1 MNMSKINESLIGEQ
15 RFKIDSSMK
24 IGHVSLNVTDLQRS
38 LDFYEKILGF
48 KIVSKISDER
58 ALLSVDGNS
67 SPPLIELLKAK
78 ANTDNDI
85 FNPLVTASRRAGLYH
100 FAILL
105 PERKHLADMLQNLR
119 DNRDHV
125 YFDGLADHLVSESIY
140 IRDPDFI
147 GIEIY
152 RDRPMTEW
160 NWHHNN
166 RIEMAT
172 LPLNTKN
179 LLRESTDKGWKG
191 MPSNTTIGHVH
202 LHVQDLAKATNFYY
216 EILGLNLT
224 ATLPSAA
231 FFAAGKY
238 HHHIAVNTWLGTDI
252 LPALP
257 QSVGLNHFSI
267 DLPSKEEFQRVVKQ
281 LSTRYG
287 KGFTNLE
294 ERSGFTYDSDG
305 IKIQF
310 RYK

>member
-1 MNMSKINESLIGEQ
+1 MNMIKINESLIGEQ
-15 RFKIDSSMK
+15 PFKIGSSMK
-24 IGHVSLNVTDLQRS
+24 IGNVSLSITDLQRS

-48 KIVSKISDER
+48 KVVSRISDER

-67 SPPLIELLKAK
+67 SHLIELLKAK
-78 ANTDNDI
+78 ANTDNDT
-85 FNPLVTASRRAGLYH
+85 FNPLVTASRRVGLYH

-105 PERKHLADMLQNLR
+105 PERKHLADVLQNLR
-119 DNRDHV
+119 DNRDQV

-152 RDRPMTEW
+152 IDRPMTEW
-160 NWHHNN
+160 NWHRN

-179 LLRESTDKGWKG
+179 LLRESTYKGWKG
-191 MPSNTTIGHVH
+191 MPSKTTIGHVH
-202 LHVQDLAKATNFYY
+202 LHVQDLAKATNFYH

-224 ATLPSAA
+224 ATIPSAA

-238 HHHIAVNTWLGTDI
+238 HHHVAVNTWLGTDI
-252 LPALP
+252 LPASP

-267 DLPSKEEFQRVVKQ
+267 DLTSREEFQRAVKQ
-281 LSTRYG
+281 LSRYG
-287 KGFTNLE
+287 KGFTDLE
-294 ERSGFTYDSDG
+294 ERSGFTYDSEG
-305 IKIQF
+305 IKIQV

>member
-1 MNMSKINESLIGEQ
+1 LIGEQ
-15 RFKIDSSMK
+15 HFNIDSSMK
-24 IGHVSLNVTDLQRS
+24 IVHVSLNVTDLQRS

-48 KIVSKISDER
+48 KILNRISDEK
-58 ALLSVDGNS
+58 ALLSVEGNS
-67 SPPLIELLKAK
+67 SPHLIELLKAK
-78 ANTDNDI
+78 ANTDNDT
-85 FNPLVTASRRAGLYH
+85 FNPLAIANRRAGLYH

-105 PERKHLADMLQNLR
+105 PERKHLADMLQNLH

-125 YFDGLADHLVSESIY
+125 SFDGLADHLVSESIY

-160 NWHHNN
+160 NWHRNN

-179 LLRESTDKGWKG
+179 LLREATDKGWKG
-191 MPSNTTIGHVH
+191 MPSKTTIGHVH
-202 LHVQDLAKATNFYY
+202 LHVRNLAKAMEFYE

-224 ATLPSAA
+224 ATIPSAA

-238 HHHIAVNTWLGTDI
+238 HHHIAANTWLGTDI
-252 LPALP
+252 LPASP

-267 DLPSKEEFQRVVKQ
+267 DLTSKEEFQRVVKQ
-281 LSTRYG
+281 LSARYR
-287 KGFTNLE
+287 KGFIDLE
-294 ERSGFTYDSDG
+294 ERSGFTYDPDG
-305 IKIQF
+305 INIQV

>member
-1 MNMSKINESLIGEQ
+1 MSKINESLIGEQ
-15 RFKIDSSMK
+15 HFKIGSSMK
-24 IGHVSLNVTDLQRS
+24 MGNISLNVTDLQRS

-48 KIVSKISDER
+48 KVVTRILDEG

-67 SPPLIELLKAK
+67 SHLIELLKAK
-78 ANTDNDI
+78 ANTDKDT

-100 FAILL
+100 AAILL
-105 PERKHLADMLQNLR
+105 PERKHLADVLQNLR

-160 NWHHNN
+160 NWHRNK
-166 RIEMAT
+166 IEMAT

-191 MPSNTTIGHVH
+191 MPSKTTIGHVH
-202 LHVQDLAKATNFYY
+202 LHVQDLAKATNFYHK
-216 EILGLNLT
+216 ILGLNLT
-224 ATLPSAA
+224 ATIPSAS

-252 LPALP
+252 LPSSP

-267 DLPSKEEFQRVVKQ
+267 DLTSKEEFQRVVKQ
-281 LSTRYG
+281 LSRYG
-287 KGFTNLE
+287 KGFTDLE

-305 IKIQF
+305 IKIQV

>member
-1 MNMSKINESLIGEQ
+1 MIKINESLIGEQ
-15 RFKIDSSMK
+15 PFKIGSSMK
-24 IGHVSLNVTDLQRS
+24 IGNVSLSITDLQRS

-48 KIVSKISDER
+48 KVVSRISDER

-67 SPPLIELLKAK
+67 SHLIELLKAK
-78 ANTDNDI
+78 ANTDNDT

-105 PERKHLADMLQNLR
+105 PERKHLADVLQNLR
-119 DNRDHV
+119 DNRDQV

-160 NWHHNN
+160 NWHSS

-191 MPSNTTIGHVH
+191 MPSKTTIGHVH
-202 LHVQDLAKATNFYY
+202 LHVHDLAKATNFYH

-224 ATLPSAA
+224 ATIPSAA
-231 FFAAGKY
+231 FFAAGRY
-238 HHHIAVNTWLGTDI
+238 HHHIAANTWLGTDI
-252 LPALP
+252 LPASP
-257 QSVGLNHFSI
+257 QSVGLNT
-267 DLPSKEEFQRVVKQ
+267 LA
-281 LSTRYG
+281 
-287 KGFTNLE
+287 
-294 ERSGFTYDSDG
+294 
-305 IKIQF
+305 
-310 RYK
+310 

>member
-1 MNMSKINESLIGEQ
+1 MSKIDEPLIGEQ

-48 KIVSKISDER
+48 KTVNRISDER

-67 SPPLIELLKAK
+67 SPHHIELLKAK
-78 ANTDNDI
+78 ANTDNDT

-105 PERKHLADMLQNLR
+105 PEREYLADVLQNLR

-152 RDRPMTEW
+152 KDRPMTEW

-172 LPLNTKN
+172 LPLNTNN

-191 MPSNTTIGHVH
+191 MPSKTTIGHVH
-202 LHVQDLAKATNFYY
+202 LHVQDLTNATNFYHK
-216 EILGLNLT
+216 ILGLNLT

-252 LPALP
+252 LPSSP

-267 DLPSKEEFQRVVKQ
+267 DLTSKEEFQRAVKQ
-281 LSTRYG
+281 LSTYG
-287 KGFTNLE
+287 RGFTDLE

-305 IKIQF
+305 IKIHV

>member
-1 MNMSKINESLIGEQ
+1 MNMSKIIESLIGEH
-15 RFKIDSSMK
+15 FKIGSSMK

-48 KIVSKISDER
+48 KIVSRISDEK

-67 SPPLIELLKAK
+67 SHLIELLKAK
-78 ANTDNDI
+78 ANTDNDT
-85 FNPLVTASRRAGLYH
+85 FNPLITASRRAGLYH

-105 PERKHLADMLQNLR
+105 PERKHLANVLQNLR

-160 NWHHNN
+160 NWHGN

-191 MPSNTTIGHVH
+191 MPYKTTIGHVH

-216 EILGLNLT
+216 DILGLNLT
-224 ATLPSAA
+224 ATIPSAA

-252 LPALP
+252 LPASP

-267 DLPSKEEFQRVVKQ
+267 DLTSKEEFQRAVKQ
-281 LSTRYG
+281 LSTYG
-287 KGFTNLE
+287 KGFTGLE

-305 IKIQF
+305 IKIQV

>member
-1 MNMSKINESLIGEQ
+1 MRKINESLIGEH
-15 RFKIDSSMK
+15 FKIGSSMK
-24 IGHVSLNVTDLQRS
+24 MGNVSLNVTDLQRS

-48 KIVSKISDER
+48 KVVSRISDEG
-58 ALLSVDGNS
+58 ALLSVDDNS
-67 SPPLIELLKAK
+67 SHIIELSKVK
-78 ANTDNDI
+78 ANTDNDT

-105 PERKHLADMLQNLR
+105 PERKHLADVLQNLH

-140 IRDPDFI
+140 IRDTDFI

-160 NWHHNN
+160 IWHRN

-191 MPSNTTIGHVH
+191 MPSKTTIGHVH
-202 LHVQDLAKATNFYY
+202 LHVQDLAKATNFYH

-252 LPALP
+252 LPASP

-267 DLPSKEEFQRVVKQ
+267 DLTSREEFQRAGKQ
-281 LSTRYG
+281 LSRYG
-287 KGFTNLE
+287 KGFTDLE
-294 ERSGFTYDSDG
+294 ERSGFTYDSEG
-305 IKIQF
+305 IKIQV

>member
-1 MNMSKINESLIGEQ
+1 MDMNKINESLIGEQ
-15 RFKIDSSMK
+15 HFKIGSSMK
-24 IGHVSLNVTDLQRS
+24 IGYVSLNVTNLQRS

-48 KIVSKISDER
+48 KIVSRISDKR
-58 ALLSVDGNS
+58 ALLSVDDNS
-67 SPPLIELLKAK
+67 SPHLIELLKAK
-78 ANTDNDI
+78 ETANNDS
-85 FNPLVTASRRAGLYH
+85 FNSLVAGTRRAGLYH

-105 PERKHLADMLQNLR
+105 PERKYLADMLQNLCN
-119 DNRDHV
+119 NRDQV

-160 NWHHNN
+160 NWAGN

-172 LPLNTKN
+172 LPLNTKE
-179 LLRESTDKGWKG
+179 LIRETTDKGWKR
-191 MPSNTTIGHVH
+191 MPSKTTIGHVH
-202 LHVQDLAKATNFYY
+202 LHVRNLAKALEFYQ

-224 ATLPSAA
+224 TTIPGAA

-238 HHHIAVNTWLGTDI
+238 HHHIATNTWLGTDI
-252 LPALP
+252 MPASP

-281 LSTRYG
+281 LSTRYSR
-287 KGFTNLE
+287 GFTALS
-294 ERSGFTYDSDG
+294 ERSGYTHDSDG
-305 IKIQF
+305 IKIEVQ
-310 RYK
+310 YK

>member
-1 MNMSKINESLIGEQ
+1 MSKINESLIGEQ
-15 RFKIDSSMK
+15 QHFKIGSSMK
-24 IGHVSLNVTDLQRS
+24 IGNVSLNVTDLQRS

-48 KIVSKISDER
+48 KVVSRISDER

-67 SPPLIELLKAK
+67 SPNLIELLKAN
-78 ANTDNDI
+78 ANTDNDT
-85 FNPLVTASRRAGLYH
+85 FNPLVTATRRRAGLYH

-119 DNRDHV
+119 ENRDQV

-152 RDRPMTEW
+152 RDRPMAEW
-160 NWHHNN
+160 NWDGN

-191 MPSNTTIGHVH
+191 MPSKTTIGHVH
-202 LHVQDLAKATNFYY
+202 LHVRNLSKAMEFYQ

-224 ATLPSAA
+224 ATLPGAA

-252 LPALP
+252 LPASP

-267 DLPSKEEFQRVVKQ
+267 DLTSKEEFQRVEKQ

-287 KGFTNLE
+287 KGFTDLE
-294 ERSGFTYDSDG
+294 ETLGFTYDSDG